1 MVSAEALSRL
11 LYTLY
16 AAPTSPELWPK
27 FLQEF
32 VHLMGVSGGGIV
44 QHDMEQQKFGLSTF
58 VGLDPAGVAL
68 YEKYYGTIDEWR
80 AAALRKLEGEAVFGH
95 ELCSRAEL
103 EKTEFY
109 NDFLVKFDSRLYWT
123 MATERGTTRLESIS
137 LYQSWKNQSPD
148 PDNLDLLQFVIPHIQ
163 AALRTRRQIVAAET
177 ANRELEEA
185 LNCLEQGVVL
195 LDQFGNCLFT
205 NIAAQQILNRREG
218 LSIIKSKIWVNS
230 PTERGRLNALI
241 ERSCTNDVISSPGGA
256 VAISRDGK
264 RPLNISFHR
273 FRCENPTAPRRAVAI
288 AFISDPES
296 RVRTPP
302 SLMTALFGFTQ
313 AECRLAGLL
322 INGCSLKDAAE
333 QCRVTYETVRSQLKS
348 IFNKTGVRRQTQ
360 LMELL
365 ITVGR
370 S

>member
-1 MVSAEALSRL
+1 MVSAEAVSRL

-16 AAPTSPELWPK
+16 AAPTSPELWPT

-32 VHLMGVSGGGIV
+32 VNLMGVSGGGIV

-80 AAALRKLEGEAVFGH
+80 AAALPKLEGEAVFGH

-137 LYQSWKNQSPD
+137 LYQSWKSQSPD
-148 PDNLDLLQFVIPHIQ
+148 PDNLDLLNLVMPHIQ

-177 ANRELEEA
+177 ANREFEEA

-195 LDQFGNCLFT
+195 LDQSGNCLFV
-205 NIAAQQILNRREG
+205 NASARRILDRQEG
-218 LSIIKSKIWVNS
+218 ISIVKSRLWVTS
-230 PTERGRLNALI
+230 PAERARLTALTQ
-241 ERSCTNDVISSPGGA
+241 RSCTCEVLNQGDT
-256 VAISRDGK
+256 VAISRHGK
-264 RPLNISFHR
+264 RPLNVSVRR
-273 FRCENPTAPRRAVAI
+273 FCSENPKVPKKAMAI
-288 AFISDPES
+288 AFISDPER
-296 RVRTPP
+296 RVKAP
-302 SLMTALFGFTQ
+302 SVLMTSLFGLTE
-313 AECRLAGLL
+313 AECRLAGFLVS
-322 INGCSLKDAAE
+322 GCSLKEAAE
-333 QCRVTYETVRSQLKS
+333 QCQVAYETVRSQVKS
-348 IFNKTGVRRQTQ
+348 IFNKTGVRRQTELMQ
-360 LMELL
+360 LLFK
-365 ITVGR
+365 IGH